1 MTAEDIQKILENLG
15 EKVSILAEENRVLQ
29 TRDDAGQQLISLL
42 SNNINEEDWV
52 KIYRSTDDV
61 FRETSEGRIKWVRIG
76 LNIKTDLI
84 LSTHK
89 KRK

>member
-52 KIYRSTDDV
+52 KIYQSTDDV
-61 FRETSEGRIKWVRIG
+61 FIKKIMLDWGADLFTEGFEK
-76 LNIKTDLI
+76 
-84 LSTHK
+84 
-89 KRK
+89 

>member
-52 KIYRSTDDV
+52 KIYQSTDDV
-61 FRETSEGRIKWVRIG
+61 FIKEIMLDWG
-76 LNIKTDLI
+76 ADLFPERFV
-84 LSTHK
+84 K
-89 KRK
+89 

>member
-15 EKVSILAEENRVLQ
+15 EKVSILAEENRLLQ

-52 KIYRSTDDV
+52 KIYQSTDDV
-61 FRETSEGRIKWVRIG
+61 FIKEIMLDWGAHLFPEGFVK
-76 LNIKTDLI
+76 
-84 LSTHK
+84 
-89 KRK
+89 

>member
-52 KIYRSTDDV
+52 IIYQSTDDV
-61 FRETSEGRIKWVRIG
+61 FIKEIMLEWGADLFPEGFVK
-76 LNIKTDLI
+76 
-84 LSTHK
+84 
-89 KRK
+89 

>member
-15 EKVSILAEENRVLQ
+15 EKVSILAEENRLLQ

-52 KIYRSTDDV
+52 KIYQSTDDV
-61 FRETSEGRIKWVRIG
+61 FIKEIMLDWGADLFTEGFEK
-76 LNIKTDLI
+76 
-84 LSTHK
+84 
-89 KRK
+89 

>member
-15 EKVSILAEENRVLQ
+15 EKVSILAEENRVFQ

-52 KIYRSTDDV
+52 KIYQSTDDV
-61 FRETSEGRIKWVRIG
+61 FIKEIMLDWGADLFPEGFVK
-76 LNIKTDLI
+76 
-84 LSTHK
+84 
-89 KRK
+89 

>member
-29 TRDDAGQQLISLL
+29 TRNDAGQQLISLL

-52 KIYRSTDDV
+52 KIYQSTDDV
-61 FRETSEGRIKWVRIG
+61 FIKEIMLDWGAHLFPEGFVK
-76 LNIKTDLI
+76 
-84 LSTHK
+84 
-89 KRK
+89 

>member
-29 TRDDAGQQLISLL
+29 TRYDAGQQLISLL

-52 KIYRSTDDV
+52 KIYQSTDDV
-61 FRETSEGRIKWVRIG
+61 FIKEIMLDWGAHLFPEGYVK
-76 LNIKTDLI
+76 
-84 LSTHK
+84 
-89 KRK
+89 

>member
-15 EKVSILAEENRVLQ
+15 EKVSILAEENRLLQ

-52 KIYRSTDDV
+52 KIYQSTDDV
-61 FRETSEGRIKWVRIG
+61 FIKEIMLDWGADLFPEGFVK
-76 LNIKTDLI
+76 
-84 LSTHK
+84 
-89 KRK
+89 

>member
-52 KIYRSTDDV
+52 KIYQSTDDV
-61 FRETSEGRIKWVRIG
+61 FIKEIMLDWGADLFPEGFVR
-76 LNIKTDLI
+76 
-84 LSTHK
+84 
-89 KRK
+89 

>member
-52 KIYRSTDDV
+52 KIYQSTDDV
-61 FRETSEGRIKWVRIG
+61 FIKEIMLDWGAHLFPEGFVK
-76 LNIKTDLI
+76 
-84 LSTHK
+84 
-89 KRK
+89 

>member
-1 MTAEDIQKILENLG
+1 MTAEDIQEILENLG

-52 KIYRSTDDV
+52 KIYQSTDDV
-61 FRETSEGRIKWVRIG
+61 FIKEIMLDWGADLFPEGFVK
-76 LNIKTDLI
+76 
-84 LSTHK
+84 
-89 KRK
+89 

>member
-29 TRDDAGQQLISLL
+29 TRDDAGEQLISLL

-52 KIYRSTDDV
+52 KIYQSTDDV
-61 FRETSEGRIKWVRIG
+61 FIKEIMLDWGAQLFPEGFTK
-76 LNIKTDLI
+76 
-84 LSTHK
+84 
-89 KRK
+89 

>member
-29 TRDDAGQQLISLL
+29 TRDDAGQLLISLL

-52 KIYRSTDDV
+52 KIYQSTDDV
-61 FRETSEGRIKWVRIG
+61 FIKEIMLDWGADLFPEGFVK
-76 LNIKTDLI
+76 
-84 LSTHK
+84 
-89 KRK
+89 

>member
-15 EKVSILAEENRVLQ
+15 KKVSILAEENRVLQ

-52 KIYRSTDDV
+52 KIYQSTDDV
-61 FRETSEGRIKWVRIG
+61 FIKEIMLDWGADLFPEGFVK
-76 LNIKTDLI
+76 
-84 LSTHK
+84 
-89 KRK
+89 

>member
-52 KIYRSTDDV
+52 KIYQSTDDV
-61 FRETSEGRIKWVRIG
+61 FIKEIMLDWGTHLFPEGFVK
-76 LNIKTDLI
+76 
-84 LSTHK
+84 
-89 KRK
+89 

>member
-42 SNNINEEDWV
+42 SKNINEEDWV
-52 KIYRSTDDV
+52 KIYQSTDDV
-61 FRETSEGRIKWVRIG
+61 FIKEIMLDWGADLFPEGFVK
-76 LNIKTDLI
+76 
-84 LSTHK
+84 
-89 KRK
+89 

>member
-42 SNNINEEDWV
+42 SNNINEEVWV
-52 KIYRSTDDV
+52 KIYQSTDDV
-61 FRETSEGRIKWVRIG
+61 FIKEIMLDWGAHLFPEGFVK
-76 LNIKTDLI
+76 
-84 LSTHK
+84 
-89 KRK
+89 

>member
-15 EKVSILAEENRVLQ
+15 EKVSILAEENRLLQ

-52 KIYRSTDDV
+52 KIYQSTDDV
-61 FRETSEGRIKWVRIG
+61 FIKEIMLDWGADLFPEGFVE
-76 LNIKTDLI
+76 
-84 LSTHK
+84 
-89 KRK
+89 